1 MLKAL
6 LTAACL
12 ARALGFAPSRAA
24 RFAAPARPAA
34 RAAVSMEMGMFEI
47 VAPAIG
53 TAVYAVGFNLLK
65 DDEPAE
71 AIDDKKEVEAY
82 FNDATEGGGFDRWNR
97 IYSESDDVNK
107 VQLEIRSG
115 HQQTI
120 DKVLEWVDADKS
132 AGAELSTVADVGCG
146 VGSLSLPLAQRGATI
161 AGSDIS
167 ASMATEAGKRCEAA
181 GIPAEQA
188 SFSTADLESLDGQH
202 DTVTCIDVMIHYPSD
217 KMVEMVS
224 HLASKADRRLL
235 ISFAPKTPQYSFL
248 KKVRAR
254 AARRARTRAQRRR
267 PARSAL
273 SARAR
278 LRRHRSA
285 GSSPD
290 RPRRRARTCIRR
302 KTCAPR

>member
-120 DKVLEWVDADKS
+120 DKVLEWVDADKA
-132 AGAELSTVADVGCG
+132 AGAALSGTVPRVTTRPLGRAGRACTRCRSPGQASRPLST
-146 VGSLSLPLAQRGATI
+146 SL
-161 AGSDIS
+161 
-167 ASMATEAGKRCEAA
+167 E
-181 GIPAEQA
+181 
-188 SFSTADLESLDGQH
+188 
-202 DTVTCIDVMIHYPSD
+202 
-217 KMVEMVS
+217 
-224 HLASKADRRLL
+224 
-235 ISFAPKTPQYSFL
+235 
-248 KKVRAR
+248 
-254 AARRARTRAQRRR
+254 
-267 PARSAL
+267 
-273 SARAR
+273 
-278 LRRHRSA
+278 
-285 GSSPD
+285 
-290 RPRRRARTCIRR
+290 
-302 KTCAPR
+302 